1 MSKDTPV
8 LPDDYSPDDYS
19 IASNGAIRSK
29 DTGRIVAHQPGGLTN
44 VITPENANEFQ
55 QHRQQKQIM
64 AALAAEG
71 GLASAFKN
79 NPTAYSAWSHIVE
92 KQAQLSTKD
101 DYTSTKAADFVGKAT
116 GYLSSGG
123 NGADPV
129 PPGGARLELG
139 SGVVEDI
146 FKYIQEYRDT
156 STE

>member
-1 MSKDTPV
+1 MSDNKDQPARDPPEGV
-8 LPDDYSPDDYS
+8 
-19 IASNGAIRSK
+19 IVASNGAWRDK
-29 DTGRIVAHQPGGLTN
+29 DTGRFVPGGQ
-44 VITPENANEFQ
+44 PENMITTENATDFH

-71 GLASAFKN
+71 GLASAFPN
-79 NPTAYSAWSHIVE
+79 NPTAFGAWSHIVE

-116 GYLSSGG
+116 GYLVSDRAGS
-123 NGADPV
+123 DPV

-156 STE
+156 SNE